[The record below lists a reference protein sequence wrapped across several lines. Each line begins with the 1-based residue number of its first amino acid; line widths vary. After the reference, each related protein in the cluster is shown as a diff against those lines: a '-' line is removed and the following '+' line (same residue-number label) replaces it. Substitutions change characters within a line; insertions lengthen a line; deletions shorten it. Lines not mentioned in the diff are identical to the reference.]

1 MEKEIEKKR
10 ATMFYDAASDAD
22 SAVHTLL
29 EGLDEMVRRNVTTVI
44 NIIEQDYTSLIGTV
58 ATEADKRDRKMLAP
72 VMNVFYQELL
82 VALSES
88 DDDDKGGEEI
98 VIDNKNVDEDE
109 DDDGDGDYHD
119 SE

>member
-1 MEKEIEKKR
+1 
-10 ATMFYDAASDAD
+10 MFYKAASDAD

-58 ATEADKRDRKMLAP
+58 ATEADKRDRKMMAP

-82 VALSES
+82 TALSEP
-88 DDDDKGGEEI
+88 DDDDQGGEEI
-98 VIDNKNVDEDE
+98 VNDNQNT
-109 DDDGDGDYHD
+109 DDDDDDDRDGDYHD